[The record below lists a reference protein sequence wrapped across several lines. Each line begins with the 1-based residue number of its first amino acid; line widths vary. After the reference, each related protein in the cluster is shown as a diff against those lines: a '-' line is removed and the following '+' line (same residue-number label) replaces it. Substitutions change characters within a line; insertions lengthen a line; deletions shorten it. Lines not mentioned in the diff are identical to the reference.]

1 MKYDN
6 LRAFEKYLEGVNP
19 QKFSP
24 LYFILGIDHFECL
37 EAINLLLRTLLP
49 EPGQK
54 ELSLTHFPISSGEY
68 RKQRQ
73 KRLVRIILSL
83 QIIRIIDK
91 LRIEHRVILRR
102 KKQ

>member
-24 LYFILGIDHFECL
+24 LYFILGIDHFECQ

-54 ELSLTHFPISSGEY
+54 ELSLTQLDGSQVDEQGVGNALHSKFYFQKCESSGFS
-68 RKQRQ
+68 RQ
-73 KRLVRIILSL
+73 TN
-83 QIIRIIDK
+83 
-91 LRIEHRVILRR
+91 
-102 KKQ
+102 